1 MSHKFIK
8 SVWYFLLF
16 NLYTGVIFAQEK
28 KTPIVILQ
36 SNGNYAEYTGEILK
50 TEGFNEYQLASINNQ
65 EFINEQLKNFDI
77 AILPVTELTLSQTSA
92 IIRYVNDGGHLIV
105 FNPGQALSSIIGA
118 KAGGSDITGGYIE
131 ISDNHSLTKGLIT
144 QPLQIHAKASGF
156 QLTTARKIA
165 SFYDAQSDKTV
176 GPAVC
181 LNKTKGGNVISFFFN
196 FPQSISYTRQGNPDF
211 AGKEKDSI
219 PGLRAMDLFTDGWV
233 DTSKNCL
240 NQADEQMRL
249 LAKCIEYV
257 SEQNKPY
264 PRTWYFPDNLSSL
277 VTLNNDGEYSKEEDF
292 IKQLK
297 DVSDR
302 DARMTIYIL
311 ETGKVSKKFTD
322 SLIKKGFEIAAH
334 PDATKHATHPTWDI
348 VNTAIAGKLNELK
361 TLHGITNVLSNVN
374 HWFVWCGT
382 NEQGIPDFTAG
393 AKIEEQNGIELDANY
408 AHYDNGS
415 NQNKFLGAT
424 GNRQGSFTGTALPMK
439 FCDTDGK
446 LVNVYQHVN
455 NVYDQQYME
464 LEDKQGF
471 FECFKG
477 LLDRS
482 IDEDI
487 YSYVSIKAHNDE
499 YYFSKEPLLKMLD
512 YAKAKKIPVWTES
525 KLLGFLK
532 AKDALTFENFN
543 WKNKTLAFDI
553 KSPLACEPYVTITI
567 PALFKNKKI
576 KKIVIDGKETA
587 SSYRTI
593 RKTSYA
599 VFNIATGKNY
609 EVKVLY

>member
-1 MSHKFIK
+1 MYYKFIK
-8 SVWYFLLF
+8 SVWCVIIF

-65 EFINEQLKNFDI
+65 EFINGQLKNFDI
-77 AILPVTELTLSQTSA
+77 AILPVTELTLSQASA
-92 IIRYVNDGGHLIV
+92 IISYVNDGGHLIV
-105 FNPGQALSSIIGA
+105 FNPGQALLPIIGA
-118 KAGGSDITGGYIE
+118 KAGGADITGGYIE

-165 SFYDAQSDKTV
+165 SFYDAQSNKSI

-196 FPQSISYTRQGNPDF
+196 FPQSILYTRQGNPGF

-249 LAKCIEYV
+249 LSKSIEYL
-257 SEQNKPY
+257 SERNRPY

-292 IKQLK
+292 IEQLK

-311 ETGKVSKKFTD
+311 ETGKVSKTFTD

-334 PDATKHATHPTWDI
+334 PDATKHAEHPTWDI

-382 NEQGIPDFTAG
+382 NEQGMPDFTAG

-512 YAKAKKIPVWTES
+512 YAKTKKIPVWTES

-543 WKNKTLAFDI
+543 WENKTFAFDI

-567 PALFKNKKI
+567 PVLFKNKKI
-576 KKIVIDGKETA
+576 KKIMIDGKETT